1 MCRSRF
7 TDWKKFYA
15 LIIPIIISLNIITF
29 RTVLA
34 QKATTKRTLTIN
46 DYFRIKN
53 LNDPQISPNG
63 KWVAYTVS
71 QMSLAKDN
79 NETRIWMVST
89 DGAKQI
95 SLTAHGYSASHPRWS
110 PDGQYLAFL
119 ASKKDEKTQVWT
131 LYMHGGDSQ
140 QLTNVPQGVRDFSW
154 SPNGKK
160 LLLTIKDAK
169 PGDTTK
175 AEKKKPEPYVINR
188 LQFKEDVIGYLDTL
202 HTHLYAFNIADSS
215 TTQITSGPYNDSNG
229 VWSPDGKEV
238 AFVSNRTAIPDRN
251 HNTDIWIVN
260 ADNTDK
266 GKTLFQVT
274 HNPGSDTQPSWSPD
288 GKYLTY
294 ITDTQPNLIWY
305 ATNYLAVIPAT
316 GGSPRILT
324 KQLDRNTWSPRF
336 SKDGKAIYA
345 ILEEHGE
352 QELATFNPEN
362 GHLDRVISGKQVVEA
377 YTMNKDGQMATLISN
392 PYMPAEVFSFANGQS
407 KRLTTAN
414 DALFSHLKLA
424 TVEDDW
430 YHSKDGTKVQ
440 GFFFKPVGFD
450 SHMKYPTILR
460 IHGGPVAQY
469 DYSFNFEGQLFAAN
483 GYLCIKVNPRGSSG
497 YGQKFCEAIWADW
510 GNKDYQDVM
519 GGVDYAIKK
528 GYADPNRLGVGGWSY
543 GGILTDHVIV
553 NTNRFKAAITGASEV
568 LYEANYGHDQYQ
580 YQWEKELGLPWIP
593 KDRKVYDK
601 ISPFNF
607 VEKIHTPTLIMGGNA
622 DWNVPIQN
630 SEQLYEALKRLG
642 RTTELVVYPGE
653 HHEFDKP
660 SFIRDRYIRY
670 LAWYNKFVKGTP
682 ANK

>member
-1 MCRSRF
+1 MCQSGPSP
-7 TDWKKFYA
+7 KKAAFA
-15 LIIPIIISLNIITF
+15 LLLFIFLACSLNGF
-29 RTVLA
+29 ENVFA
-34 QKATTKRTLTIN
+34 QNTRSKRTLTID
-46 DYFRIKN
+46 DYFRIKH
-53 LNDPQISPNG
+53 LNDLRISPTG
-63 KWVAYTVS
+63 KWVAYTVWK
-71 QMSLAKDN
+71 MNLAKN
-79 NETRIWMVST
+79 KSETRLWMVSA

-95 SLTAHGYSASHPRWS
+95 PLTSHGYSASHPRWS
-110 PDGQYLAFL
+110 PDGQYIAFL
-119 ASKKDEKTQVWT
+119 AAKNGKKTQVWT

-140 QLTNVPQGVRDFSW
+140 QLTNIPQGVRNFSW
-154 SPNGKK
+154 SPDGQK
-160 LLLTIKDAK
+160 LLLTIKDPK
-169 PGDTTK
+169 PGDTTSS
-175 AEKKKPEPYVINR
+175 KKKPKPYVITR
-188 LQFKEDVIGYLDTL
+188 LQFKRDVVGYLDTL
-202 HTHLYAFNIADSS
+202 HTHLYVFNIADSS
-215 TTQITSGPYNDSNG
+215 LTQITSGPFNDSDG
-229 VWSPDGKEV
+229 VWSPNGKEV

-260 ADNTDK
+260 ASNTDK

-305 ATNYLAVIPAT
+305 ATNYLAVIPAA
-316 GGSPRILT
+316 GGTPRILT

-336 SKDGKAIYA
+336 NKDGESIYA

-352 QELATFNPEN
+352 QELAKFNPQN
-362 GHLDRVISGKQVVEA
+362 GHLDRVITGKKVVEA
-377 YTMNKDGQMATLISN
+377 YTMNKAGQMAALISN
-392 PYMPAEVFSFANGQS
+392 PYMPAEVFSLKNGQD

-424 TVEDDW
+424 QVEDDW
-430 YHSKDGTKVQ
+430 FQSKDGTKVQ

-450 SHMKYPTILR
+450 PNMKYPALLR

-497 YGQKFCEAIWADW
+497 YGQKFSEAIWADW
-510 GNKDYQDVM
+510 GDKDYQDVM
-519 GGVDYAIKK
+519 AGVDYAIKK

-593 KDRKVYDK
+593 KDRKIYDK
-601 ISPFNF
+601 ISPFNY
-607 VEKIHTPTLIMGGNA
+607 VENIHTPTLIMGGND

-630 SEQLYEALKRLG
+630 SEQLYEELKRLG

-660 SFIRDRYIRY
+660 SFIKDRFKRY
-670 LAWYNKFVKGTP
+670 LAWYNKYVKGTP
-682 ANK
+682 ADK